1 MSAHPLFALPRT
13 TRPADWFERLLP
25 TAQVSLPLVTVQQAV
40 VYHVLGAG
48 GGTWSVFL
56 HQGRLR
62 TQPGATADAVL
73 QVCMTAAHFREALTG
88 ALRDRACAVLNRLGL
103 PLDLPDFARLPIDLA
118 GVAQR
123 LARLQGSLAVEVAD
137 RELADRY
144 RYVITFGAGPA
155 AYDTASTT
163 LEIDADDLAAMV
175 TSRTP
180 PLKVL
185 ASGKLRIR
193 GDADLPLRVLRAALG
208 DRS

>member
-1 MSAHPLFALPRT
+1 MPVHPFFALPRT
-13 TRPADWFERLLP
+13 TRPADWFERILP
-25 TAQVSLPLVTVQQAV
+25 TLQVSLPLVTVQQAV

-48 GGTWSVFL
+48 GGVWSVSL
-56 HQGRLR
+56 QEGRLR
-62 TQPGATADAVL
+62 TQPGATVGAVL
-73 QVCMTAAHFREALTG
+73 QVSMTSGHFREALTG
-88 ALRDRACAVLNRLGL
+88 ALRDRACAVLQRLGL
-103 PLDLPDFARLPIDLA
+103 PLDLPDFTQLPVDPV

-144 RYVITFGAGPA
+144 RYVLTFGAGPA
-155 AYDTASTT
+155 AYDTATTT
-163 LEIDADDLAAMV
+163 LEIDADDLAALA
-175 TSRTP
+175 TAGTP